1 MIVGVC
7 VRNPKPETP
16 LEGALP
22 FASLSVCLGMSGATD
37 QHVETTHLL
46 RKVGAAAAAARPRR
60 PAPAPGKEFG
70 VMGGLRDNLSTSE
83 SSES

>member
-1 MIVGVC
+1 M
-7 VRNPKPETP
+7 RNPKPETP

-22 FASLSVCLGMSGATD
+22 FASLSVWLGMSGATD

-46 RKVGAAAAAARPRR
+46 RKVDGGGSAARATRAR
-60 PAPAPGKEFG
+60 PGKEFG

-83 SSES
+83 SSVP